1 MANNN
6 NHVSTSPSRKWII
19 IVAILVLVVVLSAFL
34 SLRPRRIRVTVA
46 QPQRQDISSTIT
58 TNGKVE
64 PVTNFEAHAP
74 AGQYLVK
81 RVLVAE
87 GDQVNR
93 GQLLLQLDDANIRQ
107 QAAGAMARI
116 RAAEANLS
124 IIKAGGSQEEL
135 IGRKVDV
142 VKAQAEQQ
150 AAKRNLDSFQRLHD
164 RGAASDAE
172 LQAAKDRLAQ
182 ANASLNAL
190 NQKSTARYSSA
201 DRARFEA
208 DLADARAAYDAAEEA
223 LKNANVLAPFAG
235 TVYSIP
241 VRAGAF
247 VNGGDIMLQVADL
260 AHMQV
265 RAFVDE
271 PEIGKLQKGQFAK
284 ITWDATPGRVW
295 TGTLVSLPT
304 NIVSRG
310 SRMVGEILCRVNNE
324 DRKLLP
330 NVNVGVTVIIAEH
343 PNTLTIPREAIRE
356 EDSRKYIFVVKGS
369 HLEKREIKTGVSN
382 LTKMEVV
389 DGLQPNETIAVASLS
404 PSPMTDGVSIKI
416 EEQ

>member
-208 DLADARAAYDAAEEA
+208 DLADARAAFDAAEEA